1 MSTGLSD
8 IHESEDAEEEDEEG
22 VGEGGPL
29 EGEGVLEIGV
39 EDNLIARGRARG
51 GSKAG
56 SIVGVSSSE
65 VVKSMRRI
73 CS

>member
-51 GSKAG
+51 GSRCGA
-56 SIVGVSSSE
+56 SDGVSSSE
-65 VVKSMRRI
+65 
-73 CS
+73 